1 MVYFRAI
8 ENILFENK
16 FNKISLKLVSCAIID
31 NYMSNVNDCIALEAL
46 QAYSLLIA
54 LLNLKLYQKNE

>member
-1 MVYFRAI
+1 MEYFRAI

-31 NYMSNVNDCIALEAL
+31 NYMPNINDCIAGIQSINCFIKPETV
-46 QAYSLLIA
+46 SE
-54 LLNLKLYQKNE
+54 K